1 MAVMAWRYH
10 KARTASPF
18 AILMLAAELHDVG
31 KLIIPTAILC
41 KPSTLNN
48 NEFALIKNHAL
59 GRYEILKNIAFKL
72 PIAEIVLQ
80 HHARINGSG
89 YPRGLTGKQILL
101 EAKILAVADVVE
113 AMSSHRPYRATM
125 AIELA
130 LEKITKNKSVLYD
143 EVVV

>member
-48 NEFALIKNHAL
+48 NEFALTKNHAL
-59 GRYEILKNIAFKL
+59 GSYEFLKNIAFKL

-80 HHARINGSG
+80 HHERINGSG